1 MWDAIIRILY
11 IFYESI
17 KLLFYKKK
25 LIPFLV
31 RLGPQYLVRLIK
43 FCVQT
48 SILFEQAN
56 VLSLINLLTNT
67 YADMTLV
74 SMVGGVLCVHARE
87 PIELYNTDF
96 ITVV

>member
-1 MWDAIIRILY
+1 M
-11 IFYESI
+11 S
-17 KLLFYKKK
+17 LLNYCFTKKK
-25 LIPFLV
+25 KNTISSTFRATV
-31 RLGPQYLVRLIK
+31 YLVRLIK